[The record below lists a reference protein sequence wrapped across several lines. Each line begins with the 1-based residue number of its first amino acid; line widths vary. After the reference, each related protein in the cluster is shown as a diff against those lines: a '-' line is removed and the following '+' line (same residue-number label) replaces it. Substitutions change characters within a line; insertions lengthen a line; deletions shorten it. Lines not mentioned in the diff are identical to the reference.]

1 MIKRAI
7 DVGVSCLAL
16 LVLLPVLAAVA
27 IAIRLTSPGPVL
39 YRGVRVGR
47 NGGEFRIL
55 KFRSMVV
62 DAESRGGSAT
72 ANDDPRVTPIG
83 RLLRRYKLD
92 ELPQFFNVLVGD
104 MSLVG
109 PRPEV
114 RKYVDCYTEDQR
126 KILQIRPGITDWA
139 TIWNS
144 DEGSVLAGSQD
155 AEAEYERVIRPTK
168 LALQLSYLQ
177 TQGTL
182 TDARILCVTIAKLVR
197 KRWVPR
203 ELAGYGTAL
212 DLKENGLVG
221 SRNKA
226 DA

>member
-1 MIKRAI
+1 MIKRAVDI
-7 DVGVSCLAL
+7 GVSSLA
-16 LVLLPVLAAVA
+16 LVLLVPVLAAIA
-27 IAIRLTSPGPVL
+27 IAVRITSPGPAL

-47 NGGEFRIL
+47 NGRDFRML

-83 RLLRRYKLD
+83 RFLRRYKLD
-92 ELPQFFNVLVGD
+92 EVPQFINVLLGD

-114 RKYVDCYTEDQR
+114 RKYVDTYTTDQR
-126 KILQIRPGITDWA
+126 RILQIRPGITDWA
-139 TIWNS
+139 TIWNV
-144 DEGSVLAGSQD
+144 DEGSVLAGSAD
-155 AEAEYERVIRPTK
+155 SEAEYERLIRPAK
-168 LALQLSYLQ
+168 LALQLHYLE

-182 TDARILCVTIAKLVR
+182 TDAKILCFTLVKMVR

-212 DLKENGLVG
+212 NPQQ
-221 SRNKA
+221 
-226 DA
+226 DALLSNRE